1 MEHVKIKIGQS
12 MGLELSQMGYYPQQI
27 KEANLVNPSYPNFGS
42 GRSTASARDVRARLQ
57 QLMNDNNINGQI
69 VPISGSPN
77 PGSINISAGVR

>member
-1 MEHVKIKIGQS
+1 

-27 KEANLVNPSYPNFGS
+27 KEANLVNPSYPNFGT
-42 GRSTASARDVRARLQ
+42 GRSEASAKDVRARLQ

-69 VPISGSPN
+69 VPVAGSNN